1 MTACGWRF
9 LLLEDLPAA
18 LLILQDER
26 LTYANTMA
34 RALFG
39 LTDAQLKG
47 TGLSERVA
55 EDRRTKLREI
65 LQSRQQS
72 MPVEPRM
79 TVSMFDAHEAVIAV
93 ELLSRVARIAV
104 QPALETICI
113 PMLESRERR
122 QPDGGKG
129 RQCGRGGAP
138 REPELLPERD
148 SGSAGRRRPEHGDR
162 APSRLIRGDRQSPF
176 PSHPPCAVRQ
186 EPHRGRPSG
195 ARDGAA
201 GPFVP
206 CL

>member
-39 LTDAQLKG
+39 LTDAQLTR

-79 TVSMFDAHEAVIAV
+79 TVSMFDALEAVIAV
-93 ELLSRVARIAV
+93 EGFSRVARIAV
-104 QPALETICI
+104 
-113 PMLESRERR
+113 
-122 QPDGGKG
+122 
-129 RQCGRGGAP
+129 
-138 REPELLPERD
+138 
-148 SGSAGRRRPEHGDR
+148 
-162 APSRLIRGDRQSPF
+162 
-176 PSHPPCAVRQ
+176 
-186 EPHRGRPSG
+186 
-195 ARDGAA
+195 
-201 GPFVP
+201 
-206 CL
+206 